1 MTQVIKK
8 LDKNLINQIAAG
20 EVVERPSS
28 VVKELLENSLDAKS
42 TQISI
47 DLENGGIDL
56 IRITDN
62 GSGVHIEDFPLL
74 LEKHA
79 TSKIS
84 SVEELESTLTM
95 GFRGEALASISSV
108 SKFLF
113 KSKLEGEDLAHQI
126 NQHGEI
132 SVCSLNQGTQVEIKD
147 LFYNVPARREYLKT
161 PNTEYNQVL
170 KLLIGYF
177 IAHPEV
183 GFVLNHNSKQIFSFR
198 AESFESRVA
207 KVLGS
212 KFTEKSI
219 PVFYESSNLKL
230 TGIVSKPEFC
240 VSKKPE
246 QMLIVNNRPLKP
258 DVFSVAVKNG
268 YGSLIFPT
276 QKPQF
281 ILNIQIKAQDVDMNI
296 HPRKLEARFKY
307 QSILFATILKSIRQ
321 ALSKVSLVKN
331 VEINKPSLDSFLK
344 PVDSKDSSVQN
355 NLNSSND
362 LKAASFYQSQRSKL
376 AGYDRSNPWGNLPQ
390 KEIQQR
396 QINQNAIFESRSN
409 PSNLNLEQN
418 LNSGGHESKFFTDN
432 STQCA
437 QNELSNSQKNLDLSS
452 FQNSLRYI
460 GQLSKSYLL
469 FESKDGLIL
478 IDQHAAHEKVKY
490 FEIRNKLKSIQKH
503 VQKLLTPIEIDLS
516 IEKLA
521 VLQESKP
528 VFQKLGFDY
537 EIKDAA
543 ILLIQVPANLIKI
556 NPQKLIL
563 ELIDDFMNANT
574 KNLIELED
582 IAINYA
588 ACRSA
593 IKFGQS
599 MQPLEVESLLVSL
612 DALKEEK
619 YSCPH
624 GRPSTIGISHDELE
638 KLFLRKK

>member
-1 MTQVIKK
+1 MTQTIKK

-42 TQISI
+42 SQITI
-47 DLENGGIDL
+47 DLQNGGIDL

-62 GSGVHIEDFPLL
+62 GIGVDKDDFPLL

-84 SVEELESTLTM
+84 SVEELENTLTM

-108 SKFLF
+108 SKFTF
-113 KSKLEGEDLAHQI
+113 KSKPKDGQHAHQI
-126 NQHGEI
+126 DQNGEI
-132 SVCSLNQGTQVEIKD
+132 SICSLNQGTQVEIKD
-147 LFYNVPARREYLKT
+147 LFYNVPARREFLKT
-161 PNTEYNQVL
+161 PNTEYNQIL
-170 KLLIGYF
+170 KLLLGYF
-177 IAHPEV
+177 IAYPEV
-183 GFVLNHNSKQIFSFR
+183 SFVLNHNSKQIFSFR
-198 AESFESRVA
+198 SEEFQDRVA
-207 KVLGS
+207 KVLGN
-212 KFTEKSI
+212 KFTDKSI

-230 TGIVSKPEFC
+230 SGIVSKPEFC

-246 QMLIVNNRPLKP
+246 QLLIVNNRPLKP
-258 DVFSVAVKNG
+258 DVFSIAVKNG

-321 ALSKVSLVKN
+321 ALQKVSLVKN
-331 VEINKPSLDSFLK
+331 VEIQKPSLDSFLSHSPAGK
-344 PVDSKDSSVQN
+344 SQASSVQRPSSQGGSYN
-355 NLNSSND
+355 PRSQGSFGPRFQGMSSYMPSNQRQSLMGDYSSSSSNQSAGLNLDQANANAQGALENSS
-362 LKAASFYQSQRSKL
+362 Q
-376 AGYDRSNPWGNLPQ
+376 
-390 KEIQQR
+390 
-396 QINQNAIFESRSN
+396 NQ
-409 PSNLNLEQN
+409 
-418 LNSGGHESKFFTDN
+418 D
-432 STQCA
+432 
-437 QNELSNSQKNLDLSS
+437 LDLSS
-452 FQNSLRYI
+452 FQNSLRYL
-460 GQLSKSYLL
+460 GQLSNSYLL
-469 FESKDGLIL
+469 FESKDGLTI

-490 FEIRNKLKSIQKH
+490 FEIRNKLKSVQKH
-503 VQKLLTPIEIDLS
+503 TQKLLTPLEIDMS
-516 IEKLA
+516 IPKIAILNDA
-521 VLQESKP
+521 KP
-528 VFQKLGFDY
+528 VFEKLGFDY
-537 EIKDAA
+537 DIKQNKV
-543 ILLIQVPANLIKI
+543 LLTQVPANLVKI
-556 NPQKLIL
+556 NPEKLIL
-563 ELIDDFMNANT
+563 ELIDDFLNADT

-588 ACRSA
+588 ACRGA

-599 MQPLEVESLLVSL
+599 MQPLEVQSLLKSL
-612 DALKEEK
+612 DELKEEK

>member
-42 TQISI
+42 TQITI

-62 GSGVHIEDFPLL
+62 GLGVDKGDFPLL

-84 SVEELESTLTM
+84 SVEDLEGALTM

-108 SKFLF
+108 SKFKF
-113 KSKLEGEDLAHQI
+113 KSKPKDGQLAHQI
-126 NQHGEI
+126 DQNGEI

-147 LFYNVPARREYLKT
+147 LFYNVPARREFLKT
-161 PNTEYNQVL
+161 PNTEYNQIL

-177 IAHPEV
+177 IAYPEV
-183 GFVLNHNSKQIFSFR
+183 SFNLNHNSKQIFAFR
-198 AESFESRVA
+198 AEDFTDRVA
-207 KVLGS
+207 KVLGN
-212 KFTEKSI
+212 KFTDKSI

-230 TGIVSKPEFC
+230 SGIVSKPEFC

-246 QMLIVNNRPLKP
+246 QLLIVNNRPLKP

-321 ALSKVSLVKN
+321 ALQKVSLVKN
-331 VEINKPSLDSFLK
+331 VEIQKPSLDSFLSHS
-344 PVDSKDSSVQN
+344 PAGNSQNTNVDSSFN
-355 NLNSSND
+355 ANSSPT
-362 LKAASFYQSQRSKL
+362 LKNASYNPRSQSSIGTRFQ
-376 AGYDRSNPWGNLPQ
+376 GMSNYMPTN
-390 KEIQQR
+390 QR
-396 QINQNAIFESRSN
+396 QSLMGDYSSTSNNQSAG
-409 PSNLNLEQN
+409 LNLDLANAQGSLENSSQN
-418 LNSGGHESKFFTDN
+418 QD
-432 STQCA
+432 
-437 QNELSNSQKNLDLSS
+437 LDLSS
-452 FQNSLRYI
+452 FQNSLRYL
-460 GQLSKSYLL
+460 GQLSNSYLL
-469 FESKDGLIL
+469 FESKDGLTI

-503 VQKLLTPIEIDLS
+503 TQSLLTPLEIDLS
-516 IEKLA
+516 IPKIAILKDA
-521 VLQESKP
+521 KP

-537 EIKDAA
+537 QIKENQ
-543 ILLIQVPANLIKI
+543 ISLTQVPANLVKI
-556 NPQKLIL
+556 NPEKLIL
-563 ELIDDFMNANT
+563 ELIDDFLNANT
-574 KNLIELED
+574 KNLTELED

-599 MQPLEVESLLVSL
+599 MQPLEVASLLKSL
-612 DALKEEK
+612 DELKEEK